1 MGKDQRSKALQI
13 LCLSLILERHSND
26 LWSLAGQLLLIY
38 RCFKC
43 AEQMGDTRVNRDFKQ
58 VGPGSY
64 GASLADKKKE
74 PSFSMGANF

>member
-1 MGKDQRSKALQI
+1 MGKDQRK
-13 LCLSLILERHSND
+13 
-26 LWSLAGQLLLIY
+26 
-38 RCFKC
+38 
-43 AEQMGDTRVNRDFKQ
+43 QMGDTRVNRDFKQ